1 MRKVLVARA
10 GGYRELQLVDCPDVS
25 ARPGGA
31 VLDVEAIG
39 VNYADCVVRMGLY
52 ASAREYVG
60 WPITPGFEVV
70 GRPQR
75 EPLEASAMGCPK
87 AAGAAQ
93 TLAEPGPLIGL
104 TRFGGYA
111 TQVWVA
117 QDLLFPLPPSYSVVE
132 AAGFSVTAL
141 TAWFALRKLANLE
154 PGMRVL
160 VHSAAGGVG

>member
-1 MRKVLVARA
+1 
-10 GGYRELQLVDCPDVS
+10 
-25 ARPGGA
+25 
-31 VLDVEAIG
+31 
-39 VNYADCVVRMGLY
+39 
-52 ASAREYVG
+52 
-60 WPITPGFEVV
+60 TPGLEVV

-117 QDLLFPLPPSYSVVE
+117 QDLLFPPPPRYSVDE

-141 TAWFALRKLANLE
+141 TAWFALRKLAQLE
-154 PGMRVL
+154 PGVRVL
-160 VHSAAGGVG
+160 VHSAAGGVGMRLCQIARILGAEVVGIVGARHKIASVEGLGARVICKAQSDWAASAREMHP